1 MEVDF
6 GDIITIS
13 FIERCDGKIVDTNI
27 EDIARDNGIYD
38 EEYDYG
44 PTAINVG
51 NDDFPDGLHD
61 ELVGKEVGAKG
72 TVIIPPEKAYG
83 ERSSEY
89 VRSMNKKEFDK
100 VPSIGEIVPD
110 SEYGDGIVVNKIGS
124 QFIIDFNHK
133 FAGKEIE
140 YEYEIHEIIINPAEQ
155 FFRILDHLLTHSYEA
170 SFEEEDGSGIISVKI
185 PTKGILWWNADR
197 VDLTLE
203 LFGKHPSLD
212 TLEFREEYE
221 NIFHTMEQGEVD
233 AGSNAE
239 TDNTTESEEIK
250 AGDLITFNFIKHC
263 DGEVVDTNI
272 EEIAVDNDLYDDD
285 YEYAPDVVI
294 IGSKPTLGYLDKEFI
309 GKKVG
314 AKGTVIIPAEE
325 AYGVRSK
332 EKVHS
337 IDRKELPKDAKI
349 GSYIQHDEYGDGFI
363 VNKIGKKFVVDFNH
377 IFAGNDIECE
387 YEILEKITDPAEQF
401 DCMMWHLGPRK
412 YDASFENG
420 RGTVNL
426 EVPLLIMNEWSVKK
440 IRIILEL
447 FKNLPFLETLEF
459 REKYTS
465 FFTNELSRLN
475 DELNVI

>member
-1 MEVDF
+1 MEVGF

-13 FIERCDGKIVDTNI
+13 FIERCDGKVVNTNI
-27 EDIARDNGIYD
+27 EDIARDNDIYD

-89 VRSMNKKEFDK
+89 VRSMNKKEFDE
-100 VPSIGEIVPD
+100 VPSIGEVVPD

-124 QFIIDFNHK
+124 QIIIDYNHK

-140 YEYEIHEIIINPAEQ
+140 YEYEIHEIIIDPAEQ
-155 FFRILDHLLTHSYEA
+155 FFRMLDQLLTHSYEA
-170 SFEEEDGSGIISVKI
+170 AFEEDEGNGIISLKI
-185 PTKGILWWNADR
+185 PTKRIFWWNVDR
-197 VDLTLE
+197 VDLAFE
-203 LFGKHPSLD
+203 LFNKHPSLE

-221 NIFHTMEQGEVD
+221 NIYHTMELGEVD
-233 AGSNAE
+233 AESNAE

-250 AGDLITFNFIKHC
+250 IGDLITFNFIKRC
-263 DGEVVDTNI
+263 GGEIVDTNI
-272 EEIAVDNDLYDDD
+272 EKVAVDNDLYSDD
-285 YEYAPDVVI
+285 YDYEPDVVI
-294 IGSKPTLGYLDKEFI
+294 IGLKPTLGYLEKEFI

-314 AKGTVIIPAEE
+314 TKGTMIIPAKE

-332 EKVHS
+332 EKIHS
-337 IDRKELPKDAKI
+337 IDRKEIQKDAKI
-349 GSYIQHDEYGDGFI
+349 GSYIHHNEYGDGFV
-363 VNKIGKKFVVDFNH
+363 VNKIGKRFVVDFNH

-420 RGTVNL
+420 KGTVNL
-426 EVPLLIMNEWSVKK
+426 KIPLIIISEWSAKK
-440 IRIILEL
+440 MIIILAL
-447 FKNLPFLETLEF
+447 FKSLPFLETLEF
-459 REKYTS
+459 CEKYTH
-465 FFTNELSRLN
+465 FFDTDLSLLN
-475 DELNVI
+475 DE